1 MQTYILA
8 GLGVFGLIL
17 PVAAADNV
25 PSARP
30 SHSNELVCRAMTSEG
45 NVTHTECHTR
55 SEWDSMRQV
64 NQQAVRQVQARAQ
77 QSTVHMGMTGL
88 GHGH

>member
-1 MQTYILA
+1 MRTQILV
-8 GLGVFGLIL
+8 GLGIFGLIL
-17 PVAAADNV
+17 PAAAADNAPGTQ
-25 PSARP
+25 PS
-30 SHSNELVCRAMTSEG
+30 SNGLVCRQKTNEG
-45 NVTHTECHTR
+45 TVTHTECRTR

>member
-1 MQTYILA
+1 
-8 GLGVFGLIL
+8 
-17 PVAAADNV
+17 
-25 PSARP
+25 
-30 SHSNELVCRAMTSEG
+30 
-45 NVTHTECHTR
+45 
-55 SEWDSMRQV
+55 MRQV